1 MEDSPCKLDR
11 MLEDLGKTKIR
22 HKLLTDFL
30 VITSNVQ
37 KDLKVA
43 YNAAQQSLLKLKAV
57 LRAEVRMQTTATFTS
72 SSARK
77 PA

>member
-11 MLEDLGKTKIR
+11 ILEDLGKTKIR

-30 VITSNVQ
+30 VIKSSVQ

-43 YNAAQQSLLKLKAV
+43 YNAAQRSLLKLKAV
-57 LRAEVRMQTTATFTS
+57 LRAEVRM
-72 SSARK
+72 
-77 PA
+77 